1 MKLKTRLQLL
11 SAIEHKTE
19 IPMLLLSVVYV
30 IVALLPDIA
39 PLQLEELDFLEHL
52 LWIIWALFATELLIK
67 VLLSPNPIRYMIKN
81 WPDVLIVAMPFLRP
95 LRFLRILLILPRAW
109 RQTKAVLRQ
118 KTLSFIGLTSL
129 STVLLSAAFVYLV
142 EKGTD
147 SPINDFSDAIW
158 WAMTTITTVGYGD
171 MYPITPFGRGV
182 AVFLMLTGI
191 TLFGLLTASVASF
204 FIEED
209 GQSAEHNSAHHTKQL
224 NKVLKQLSV
233 QQPVRKRF
241 HLARY
246 RAQLASR
253 HKK

>member
-1 MKLKTRLQLL
+1 
-11 SAIEHKTE
+11 
-19 IPMLLLSVVYV
+19 
-30 IVALLPDIA
+30 
-39 PLQLEELDFLEHL
+39 
-52 LWIIWALFATELLIK
+52 
-67 VLLSPNPIRYMIKN
+67 
-81 WPDVLIVAMPFLRP
+81 
-95 LRFLRILLILPRAW
+95 
-109 RQTKAVLRQ
+109 
-118 KTLSFIGLTSL
+118 
-129 STVLLSAAFVYLV
+129 
-142 EKGTD
+142 
-147 SPINDFSDAIW
+147 
-158 WAMTTITTVGYGD
+158 ITTVGYGD